1 MRLLPTAMDKPSEKV
16 DPVGYPEAQ
25 MKDGSQRKDE
35 EDSPDDSEILQP
47 ETLVKVMKKLTLNPS
62 AKRPTYHRRHSLR
75 HRVQNQ
81 PVENGSEKIMREVQS
96 AFPKRR
102 VRTLLSVLRDPMAK
116 MRFVGIEQRQ
126 RQLEGNE
133 NRDEAFRCLCHYQR
147 WDPSENAKIGQNQKN

>member
-1 MRLLPTAMDKPSEKV
+1 MDEPSQKV
-16 DPVGYPEAQ
+16 DPVVYPETQ
-25 MKDGSQRKDE
+25 MIDLRGKVERTH
-35 EDSPDDSEILQP
+35 PNDSETLQP

-62 AKRPTYHRRHSLR
+62 AKWPKYHRHHSLR

-81 PVENGSEKIMREVQS
+81 PVENRSERIMREVQS

-102 VRTLLSVLRDPMAK
+102 VHTLLSSVLKEPVARMR
-116 MRFVGIEQRQ
+116 RFVRIEQRQ

-133 NRDEAFRCLCHYQR
+133 NRDEPFRCLCTFCHYQR

>member
-1 MRLLPTAMDKPSEKV
+1 MDEPSEKV

-35 EDSPDDSEILQP
+35 EDSPNASEILQP
-47 ETLVKVMKKLTLNPS
+47 ETLVNVMKKLTLNTS
-62 AKRPTYHRRHSLR
+62 AKRPTYHCRHSLR

-81 PVENGSEKIMREVQS
+81 PVENWSEKIMRDVQS

-102 VRTLLSVLRDPMAK
+102 VRTLLSVLRDPVARMR
-116 MRFVGIEQRQ
+116 RFVRIEQRQ
-126 RQLEGNE
+126 RRLEGNE
-133 NRDEAFRCLCHYQR
+133 NKDEPFRCLCTFCHYQR

>member
-1 MRLLPTAMDKPSEKV
+1 MATDEPSEKV
-16 DPVGYPEAQ
+16 DPVVNPETQ
-25 MKDGSQRKDE
+25 MNDGSQREDE

-62 AKRPTYHRRHSLR
+62 AKPTKYHRRQRIKS
-75 HRVQNQ
+75 QS
-81 PVENGSEKIMREVQS
+81 VENRSERIMREVQS

-102 VRTLLSVLRDPMAK
+102 VRTLLSVLKDPKARMR
-116 MRFVGIEQRQ
+116 RFVRIEQRQ

-133 NRDEAFRCLCHYQR
+133 RRGEPFRCLCTFCHYQR

>member
-1 MRLLPTAMDKPSEKV
+1 MSPLPTAMEEPPEKV
-16 DPVGYPEAQ
+16 DPEAPQ
-25 MKDGSQRKDE
+25 MKDE
-35 EDSPDDSEILQP
+35 EDTSADSEVLQP

-62 AKRPTYHRRHSLR
+62 AKRTKYDRRHSLR

-81 PVENGSEKIMREVQS
+81 PVENRSEKIMREVQS

-102 VRTLLSVLRDPMAK
+102 VRTLLSVLKDPIARMR
-116 MRFVGIEQRQ
+116 RFVRIEQRQ

-133 NRDEAFRCLCHYQR
+133 KRDEPFRCLCTFCHYQR